1 MIMKNLNPLKT
12 GLAIA
17 ICFVFAYGGS
27 IFTPVPGSEW
37 YYHILNRPSWNP
49 PDWLFMP
56 VWTVLFIMMGTA
68 MGLVASKEGAAREQV
83 RSAWIVFVGQLVL
96 NLAWSAAFF
105 GLHSPALAMGVIVLL
120 WAAIVAT
127 MLQFRAVVPLAAKLL
142 IPYLAWVSFAGFL
155 NFIIWQM
162 N

>member
-1 MIMKNLNPLKT
+1 
-12 GLAIA
+12 
-17 ICFVFAYGGS
+17 
-27 IFTPVPGSEW
+27 
-37 YYHILNRPSWNP
+37 
-49 PDWLFMP
+49 
-56 VWTVLFIMMGTA
+56 
-68 MGLVASKEGAAREQV
+68 
-83 RSAWIVFVGQLVL
+83 
-96 NLAWSAAFF
+96 
-105 GLHSPALAMGVIVLL
+105 MGVIVLL